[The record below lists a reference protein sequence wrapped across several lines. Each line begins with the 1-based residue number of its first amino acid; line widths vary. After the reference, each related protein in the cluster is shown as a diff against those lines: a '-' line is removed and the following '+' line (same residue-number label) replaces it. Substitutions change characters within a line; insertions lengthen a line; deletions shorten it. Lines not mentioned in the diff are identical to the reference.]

1 MAYNFKSRFDECI
14 NEEQVFLNPKLTL
27 TELALKVG
35 TNRTYMSN
43 YINRELGK
51 TFFDFINSLRLE
63 YAINLLLSTNL
74 TLEVIAE
81 RSGFNSLSTFRRYFI
96 YVHKCSPTVYKREHS
111 KTN

>member
-1 MAYNFKSRFDECI
+1 MAYSFKSRFDECI
-14 NEEQVFLNPKLTL
+14 NVEKVFLDPKLTL

-51 TFFDFINSLRLE
+51 TFFDFINSLRLD
-63 YAINLLLSTNL
+63 YATELLLSDNL
-74 TLEVIAE
+74 TLEVVAE

-96 YVHKCSPTVYKREHS
+96 HVHNCSPTAYKREHR
-111 KTN
+111 K

>member
-14 NEEQVFLNPKLTL
+14 NDEKVFLNPKLTL
-27 TELALKVG
+27 TDLALKVG

-43 YINRELGK
+43 YINRELKK

-63 YAINLLLSTNL
+63 YATELLVTSNM

-81 RSGFNSLSTFRRYFI
+81 KSGFNSLSTFRRYFI
-96 YVHKCSPTVYKREHS
+96 NVHKCSPTVYKREHS
-111 KTN
+111 K

>member
-14 NEEQVFLNPKLTL
+14 NVEKVFLNPKLTL
-27 TELALKVG
+27 TDLALKVG

-51 TFFDFINSLRLE
+51 TFFDFINSLRLDF
-63 YAINLLLSTNL
+63 ATDLLLSSNM

-81 RSGFNSLSTFRRYFI
+81 KSGFNSLSTFRRYFI
-96 YVHKCSPTVYKREHS
+96 HVHKCSPTVYKRKYS
-111 KTN
+111 TKD